1 MRTASVDIAAAIQ
14 RLAQRGAKITY
25 AAVRAEAGGGSN
37 STIQEE
43 IRKHR
48 GISRNKERGS
58 MPPEALINA
67 SEAIVTLAWN
77 TALDEARNAWEQERS
92 RLLSQIAELQEEIA
106 CLKNRQAH

>member
-14 RLAQRGAKITY
+14 RLVQRGAQITY

-48 GISRNKERGS
+48 GIPRNKERGS
-58 MPPEALINA
+58 IPPEALINA
-67 SEAIVTLAWN
+67 AEAIVTLAWK
-77 TALDEARNAWEQERS
+77 AAFDEARGAWEQERT
-92 RLLSQIAELQEEIA
+92 RLLGRIAELQDEVA
-106 CLKNRQAH
+106 CLKNG